1 MAVWRTGFWTC
12 VLFTDCIMTG
22 DWDLAWRADHACRGR
37 GGGGGPET
45 PGDCEAGGGV
55 YAGGGG
61 RARDLELP
69 EVTEYSLQLLL
80 TVVFAGL

>member
-69 EVTEYSLQLLL
+69 TEYSLQLLL